1 MVAKLY
7 EVTAE
12 KRKASARII
21 VQFIWA
27 MANATNLTNDELN
40 EVVNYAWEHQ
50 DMFNKGY
57 FNYKDIIKALKEE
70 RDIDLRELLKVL

>member
-1 MVAKLY
+1 MTYTLHD
-7 EVTAE
+7 VTMA
-12 KRKASARII
+12 KRKSSARMI

-27 MANATNLTNDELN
+27 MSNATDLTNDELN
-40 EVVNYAWEHQ
+40 GVVNYAWEHQ

-57 FNYKDIIKALKEE
+57 FNYKDIIKSLKEE